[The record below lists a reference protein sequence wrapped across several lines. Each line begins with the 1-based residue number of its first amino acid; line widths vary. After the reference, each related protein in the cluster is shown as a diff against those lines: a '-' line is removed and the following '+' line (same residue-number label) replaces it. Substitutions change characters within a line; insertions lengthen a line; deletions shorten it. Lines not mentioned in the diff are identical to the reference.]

1 MIKAIQKYH
10 IHMKNGEV
18 VEVLEDYDLPFHK
31 GLVASFQNARDNDVL
46 QIKSFIDEHLYIP
59 KKNISFIRTGDV
71 EEVNNGD
78 KD

>member
-1 MIKAIQKYH
+1 MTKAIQKYY

-18 VEVLEDYDLPFHK
+18 VEVLEDYDLPFHR
-31 GLVASFQNARDNDVL
+31 GLVASFQNARDSEIL
-46 QIKSFIDEHLYIP
+46 QINSYIDEHLYIP